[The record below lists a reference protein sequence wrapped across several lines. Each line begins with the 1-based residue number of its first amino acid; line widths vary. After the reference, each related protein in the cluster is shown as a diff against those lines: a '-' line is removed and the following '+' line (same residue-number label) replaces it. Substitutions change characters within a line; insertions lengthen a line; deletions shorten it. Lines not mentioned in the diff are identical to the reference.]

1 MAFEGAF
8 YLLELRGLFIELG
21 AILIIPRN
29 WGTKSSFINTLV
41 NPSGCLESLSNQR
54 KLWGTPKVPKKRSLK
69 LRLVVLMG
77 LGGSRYLL
85 KLRAYS

>member
-54 KLWGTPKVPKKRSLK
+54 KLWGTPKLPKKEL
-69 LRLVVLMG
+69 
-77 LGGSRYLL
+77 
-85 KLRAYS
+85 